1 MLETAR
7 EALSCS
13 STDPP
18 ALERRHSSCENCLNQ
33 ALSFK
38 SECSACGQ
46 LTSRKDVTKYHAI
59 GTLVASVD
67 RFQKFLGHAS
77 SSAPS
82 PPTSSLALLPVNES
96 PVRRKAVV
104 SKMPEEEVAPAQAD
118 TARHVLVENTCREEE
133 PPASPHAH
141 TSSPT
146 TVSILQQQPWH
157 RQRQPAERG
166 GRGVVPDSLQ
176 LDEQEQEQEQEETQ
190 TQTETQPERETQAPR
205 YIKSRPSSRVLVADT
220 YDEADF
226 YRTEEEEEEEEE
238 PSGRGLEK
246 EETEGEGTLRETSS
260 KSAEPAGYIIDEEMS
275 GSERD
280 AAVNMA
286 GLVAEIEQELAQA
299 EAAACEARK
308 RRRMC
313 GVL

>member
-1 MLETAR
+1 
-7 EALSCS
+7 
-13 STDPP
+13 
-18 ALERRHSSCENCLNQ
+18 
-33 ALSFK
+33 
-38 SECSACGQ
+38 
-46 LTSRKDVTKYHAI
+46 
-59 GTLVASVD
+59 
-67 RFQKFLGHAS
+67 
-77 SSAPS
+77 
-82 PPTSSLALLPVNES
+82 
-96 PVRRKAVV
+96 
-104 SKMPEEEVAPAQAD
+104 
-118 TARHVLVENTCREEE
+118 
-133 PPASPHAH
+133 
-141 TSSPT
+141 
-146 TVSILQQQPWH
+146 
-157 RQRQPAERG
+157 
-166 GRGVVPDSLQ
+166 VVPDSLQ
-176 LDEQEQEQEQEETQ
+176 LDEQEQEQEE

-226 YRTEEEEEEEEE
+226 YRTEEEEQEEE

>member
-33 ALSFK
+33 VLSFK

-77 SSAPS
+77 SSASS
-82 PPTSSLALLPVNES
+82 PPTSSLVLLPVNES
-96 PVRRKAVV
+96 PLRPKAVV
-104 SKMPEEEVAPAQAD
+104 SKMLEEEVAPAQAD

-133 PPASPHAH
+133 PPVSPHDH
-141 TSSPT
+141 TSSST
-146 TVSILQQQPWH
+146 TVSILQQQPWQ

-176 LDEQEQEQEQEETQ
+176 LDEQEQEQEE

-205 YIKSRPSSRVLVADT
+205 YIKSCPSSRALVADT

-226 YRTEEEEEEEEE
+226 YRTEEEEEEQAMGQE
-238 PSGRGLEK
+238 LEK

-260 KSAEPAGYIIDEEMS
+260 KPAEPAGYIIDEGMS

-299 EAAACEARK
+299 EAAANEARK